1 MPFKASDTTKEEEEA
16 AERAWIEQ
24 MSQGFEEHLQ
34 HERRSQLR
42 PHLAL
47 KKLRKSLRNDKE
59 KRMSQ
64 TNMADALGVSLRA
77 YQNYEHGDRTIPSD
91 VLVKIKA
98 HFEVPTEALLTDLII
113 DSDIE
118 KMDQLVDDVFDLIH
132 TLLVKYE
139 ALRPHDLRQIIKD
152 AIGQRDQDRVLSQDP
167 NAGFDFGEIQQNI
180 RRSIPYYQE
189 LWGDN
194 DNCCE

>member
-1 MPFKASDTTKEEEEA
+1 MWFGMTKEEQET
-16 AERAWIEQ
+16 AERAWIEE
-24 MSQGFEEHLQ
+24 MSHGFEEHLR

-47 KKLRKSLRNDKE
+47 KKMRKSLLNDKG

-77 YQNYEHGDRTIPSD
+77 YQNYEHGDRAIPSD

-98 HFEVPTEALLTDLII
+98 HFEVPAEALFSDLII
-113 DSDIE
+113 GSDIE
-118 KMDQLVDDVFDLIH
+118 RMEQLVDDVFDLIH
-132 TLLVKYE
+132 TLLAKYE
-139 ALRPHDLRQIIKD
+139 ALKPHDLRLIIKD

-167 NAGFDFGEIQQNI
+167 NAGFDFGEIQENI

-189 LWGDN
+189 LWGYNEDYYH
-194 DNCCE
+194 D